1 MHDTGIG
8 QRAVSCEQVRI
19 LKTIIVGAGISG
31 LATGYALLRR
41 QPQLDLQ
48 VLEAAARTGGKVW
61 TDHTESGYAC
71 EWGVNAFLNNKPQTL
86 DLASE
91 LGLSAIEGAADAARR
106 YVYRRSRLHRLP
118 ESPPAFLGSSLLS
131 LAGRLRVMAEPF
143 IPRGTAGDETV
154 AEFARRRLGP
164 EALDALIDPMAS
176 GVFAGDPEKMS
187 LPSCFPRIREIEQE
201 YGSLI
206 RGMLRLQLKARRAGQ
221 GPGPG
226 AGPGGRLTSFAGG
239 MSEMTDSLA
248 ASLGDRVRVSSAVE
262 SITREG
268 DRYQVQLADGTSM
281 DTERLILAAPAWAQA
296 AMLRDLAPDIA
307 KSLDEI
313 EYPPLAVVCLGYLEN
328 ALRQPPDGFGFLV
341 PASEGSAV
349 LGTIFDSNVFPNR
362 APRNAVLLR
371 SMVGG
376 SRAPGLAMLDD
387 ARLLDAVRAELKSI
401 LGIDTTPEFA
411 RIYRHD
417 RAIPQY
423 HLGHARRLETI
434 EAALRGHPDL
444 VLTGNAF
451 RGVSLNDCI
460 ANAFALAGK

>member
-1 MHDTGIG
+1 
-8 QRAVSCEQVRI
+8 
-19 LKTIIVGAGISG
+19 
-31 LATGYALLRR
+31 
-41 QPQLDLQ
+41 
-48 VLEAAARTGGKVW
+48 
-61 TDHTESGYAC
+61 
-71 EWGVNAFLNNKPQTL
+71 
-86 DLASE
+86 
-91 LGLSAIEGAADAARR
+91 
-106 YVYRRSRLHRLP
+106 
-118 ESPPAFLGSSLLS
+118 
-131 LAGRLRVMAEPF
+131 
-143 IPRGTAGDETV
+143 
-154 AEFARRRLGP
+154 
-164 EALDALIDPMAS
+164 
-176 GVFAGDPEKMS
+176 
-187 LPSCFPRIREIEQE
+187 
-201 YGSLI
+201 
-206 RGMLRLQLKARRAGQ
+206 
-221 GPGPG
+221 
-226 AGPGGRLTSFAGG
+226 

-248 ASLGDRVRVSSAVE
+248 ASLGDRVRVSSAVG

-268 DRYQVQLADGTSM
+268 DRYQVHLADGTSM

-401 LGIDTTPEFA
+401 LGVDTTPEFA